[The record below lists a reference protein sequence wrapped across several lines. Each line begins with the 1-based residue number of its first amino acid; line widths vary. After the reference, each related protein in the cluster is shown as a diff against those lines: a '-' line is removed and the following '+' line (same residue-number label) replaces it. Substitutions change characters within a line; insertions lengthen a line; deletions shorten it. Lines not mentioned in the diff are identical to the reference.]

1 MNQAAINAY
10 LKTNSGTDY
19 THPASH
25 PASMITYSSSETYSS
40 GNVGYA
46 IKALQTA
53 IAGVPTYS
61 AGTGIIISNNTI
73 NVDASQLNYDDL
85 ANKPDLDPLIA
96 THADRGVVLSSVNQ
110 GAYAIGNQSVA
121 YGHSTNA

>member
-10 LKTNSGTDY
+10 LKTNSGTTY
-19 THPASH
+19 THPVSH
-25 PASMITYSSSETYSS
+25 PASMITYNSSTEYES

-61 AGTGIIISNNTI
+61 AGTGISISNNTI
-73 NVDASQLNYDDL
+73 SVNASQIDYEDL
-85 ANKPDLDPLIA
+85 
-96 THADRGVVLSSVNQ
+96 
-110 GAYAIGNQSVA
+110 
-121 YGHSTNA
+121 